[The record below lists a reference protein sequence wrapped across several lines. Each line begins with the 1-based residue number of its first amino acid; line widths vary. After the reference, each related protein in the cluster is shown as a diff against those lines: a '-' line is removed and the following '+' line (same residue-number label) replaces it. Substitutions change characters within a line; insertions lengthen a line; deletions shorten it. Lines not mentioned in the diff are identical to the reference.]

1 LHDQPGTEVVKSGI
15 DLSIG
20 SPDNSMAGSMDNS
33 EGAATR
39 TVTVTC
45 QTYGSWAGR
54 ASRGLATGWLP
65 GEWAANE
72 TGVVDIPPADP
83 PATAAGLWAGL
94 DGPWQE
100 AFGQAW
106 EALRTGNIAV
116 GACAS
121 TEDGQI
127 VYAARNRV
135 TDGAGPPGEI
145 FGSSL
150 AHAEMNVLARL
161 PFGHR
166 RDLVLTTTLQPCLQ
180 CAGAI
185 RLGPIS
191 TVRFAGAD
199 VYWDGC
205 HDFGK
210 LSARE
215 AQRAQPTRIGPC
227 LDELGTFATLMFRFS
242 VILIRRFSPTLG
254 PGFEQAP
261 RALGEDPL
269 TDVVYE
275 MRDGGELERLAAMEV
290 NEALGYLW
298 PRLQELTE
306 VLPAP

>member
-1 LHDQPGTEVVKSGI
+1 
-15 DLSIG
+15 
-20 SPDNSMAGSMDNS
+20 
-33 EGAATR
+33 
-39 TVTVTC
+39 
-45 QTYGSWAGR
+45 
-54 ASRGLATGWLP
+54 
-65 GEWAANE
+65 
-72 TGVVDIPPADP
+72 VVDIPPADP
-83 PATAAGLWAGL
+83 PAAAAGLWAGL

-100 AFGQAW
+100 AFRQAW

-121 TEDGQI
+121 TTDGQL

-166 RDLVLTTTLQPCLQ
+166 RDLVLTTTLLPCLQ

-191 TVRFAGAD
+191 TVRFAGPD
-199 VYWDGC
+199 RYWDGC
-205 HDFGK
+205 HEFGK

-215 AQRAQPTRIGPC
+215 AQRPGPARIGPYC
-227 LDELGTFATLMFRFS
+227 DELGTFATLISRFG
-242 VILIRRFSPTLG
+242 PTLTG
-254 PGFEQAP
+254 PRFEHAL
-261 RALGEDPL
+261 RALGEGPL
-269 TDVVYE
+269 IDLVHE
-275 MRDGGELERLAAMEV
+275 LEDGGELKRLTALEV

-298 PRLQELTE
+298 PRLRDLIEI
-306 VLPAP
+306 LPALTREAEDPDMVDPGQTDVRKVTAADLIDEAVTWGIRRRAASSVVADTLDQVLAAIPATPGDARVLAVIREQAERISRG